1 MSLSLKKKFLITLLI
16 IFNLFG
22 VALLYL
28 YMRNQDN
35 MYEEKGIKY
44 NAKVESRDFFVYEKG
59 EWNKKFL
66 KGVNLG
72 AAKPGHY
79 PGELAITKGEYLRWF
94 GYIKEMNADVIRVYT
109 TQNPEFYEALYEFN
123 KNSRDPLYIIQGV
136 WVNEEDINTLMD
148 PYVENEKIKEEFIKD
163 AKDLVDIFHGKA
175 ILADKPGFASGTY
188 SYDVSPY
195 VIGWIMGIEWDPGFV
210 NNTNEKNPGKNIY
223 KGDYL
228 YTKDASPFEAF
239 LCEVGDRVLK
249 YEIDHYKMT
258 RPLSFTSWPT
268 TDMLEHSNEPFINED
283 IAVVNMEKITSQKTA
298 VSGLFATYHI
308 YPYYPDFLNYQGEYV
323 AFKDEEGKVNTY
335 KAYLRDLFKEHTM
348 PVMVAEFGVP
358 ASRGK
363 AHDSIHSGF
372 NQGQHDE
379 KRQGEIIIELMKD
392 IYDEGY
398 CGALVFTWQDEWFKR
413 TWNTMDF
420 DDPNGRAYWS
430 NPQTNEQ
437 QFGLLA
443 FDPGEEKSVAY
454 VDGDIKDWVD
464 DEPVIVNDEIELF
477 VKSDEKYVYIMAK
490 SDNIDFMKE
499 KIYIP
504 IDTKEGQGNTKWADS
519 SLSFNRPADFL
530 IEIDGRFNSRIM
542 VDAYY
547 DSFYYLYGHKLK
559 MIPEVAEYTTKDSG
573 IFNRMYHNLSREFV
587 LPDDGRIIPF
597 TQYESGLLTYGNGNP
612 KAKNFNSLSDFN
624 VGDGFVEIRIPWQL
638 LNVMN
643 PADKLIMDD
652 LYESDGINP
661 TSITNMYLGVG
672 VVDESRIDMGYYGW
686 YKWDLPTF
694 HERLKESYFILKD
707 EFLKFN

>member
-79 PGELAITKGEYLRWF
+79 PGELAISKGEYLRWF

-249 YEIDHYKMT
+249 YEIDQYKMT

-283 IAVVNMEKITSQKTA
+283 IAVVNMEKIASQKTA

-323 AFKDEEGKVNTY
+323 NFKDEEGKVNTY
-335 KAYLRDLFKEHTM
+335 KAYLRDLFKEHTI

-464 DEPVIVNDEIELF
+464 DEPVIVNDEMELF

-597 TQYESGLLTYGNGNP
+597 TQYETGLLTYGNGNP